1 MTKLTVINNVIS
13 EQPTMTSLEMVDYIN
28 ADRKAKAE
36 AEGLKFPCKEY
47 KKLSHKN
54 FMAKAPRV
62 LGESQSAKFL
72 ADYIDSKGRSYP
84 CFKFPKR
91 EACLMAMSY
100 SYELQAQVF
109 DHMTELEAES
119 GFGFTIQQL
128 QHMLAVARKAS
139 GEDSSD
145 AGRRLRKCQDD
156 LVILNRAEKLIGDI
170 SQMALGL
177 VGGGKLLSHG
187 K

>member
-1 MTKLTVINNVIS
+1 MTKLTVINNAIS

-36 AEGLKFPCKEY
+36 MKGLAFPCREY
-47 KKLSHKN
+47 RKLRHDH
-54 FMAKAPRV
+54 FMVKVPKV
-62 LGESQSAKFL
+62 LGENQSPKFL
-72 ADYIDSKGRSYP
+72 GDYTDSKGRLYSCYR
-84 CFKFPKR
+84 FPKR

-139 GEDSSD
+139 DEDSSD
-145 AGRRLRKCQDD
+145 AGRRLRKRQDD

-177 VGGGKLLSHG
+177 VGGGKLLSHE

>member
-1 MTKLTVINNVIS
+1 MTKLTVINNSIS

-28 ADRKAKAE
+28 ADRKATAE
-36 AEGLKFPCKEY
+36 SVGGKFPSKEHPKLQHKHFL
-47 KKLSHKN
+47 KKVPK
-54 FMAKAPRV
+54 V
-62 LGESQSAKFL
+62 LGENQSANFSS
-72 ADYIDSKGRSYP
+72 DYIDNKGRSYP

-139 GEDSSD
+139 DEDSSD
-145 AGRRLRKCQDD
+145 AGRRLRKRQDD
-156 LVILNRAEKLIGDI
+156 LAILNRAEKLIGDI

-177 VGGGKLLSHG
+177 VGGGKLLSYE